1 MLSNPHPTPHRGPSA
16 AARSSRAHVGS
27 LSETADQ
34 RVAEMAEEEEEEF
47 DLNCDEVL
55 SDPEPEYDMHPMN
68 GHVMTDPML
77 SLRAELAWCV
87 VGCFAPNPLTAAYTS
102 AYTVVHSVGTSSM
115 HAARRSLL
123 ILWLPHRH
131 GGIHICFGG
140 RPDQAALSSTNPC
153 IGYPR
158 PQNTFCTHSTKRR
171 A

>member
-1 MLSNPHPTPHRGPSA
+1 
-16 AARSSRAHVGS
+16 
-27 LSETADQ
+27 
-34 RVAEMAEEEEEEF
+34 MAEEEEEEF

-77 SLRAELAWCV
+77 TLRAELAWCV

-123 ILWLPHRH
+123 IYGCLTATAASTSVSAGDRT
-131 GGIHICFGG
+131 
-140 RPDQAALSSTNPC
+140 RP
-153 IGYPR
+153 R
-158 PQNTFCTHSTKRR
+158 
-171 A
+171 